1 LQAQTD
7 TKKDNHHGTIVA
19 VGGAVSAVSHAND
32 PDWEARSQMNKVW
45 KGQRS
50 FYKYDV
56 TKGDFYKFSPDTPDV
71 SRKDP
76 AK

>member
-1 LQAQTD
+1 
-7 TKKDNHHGTIVA
+7 VA
-19 VGGAVSAVSHAND
+19 VGGGVSAVSHAND

-56 TKGDFYKFSPDTPDV
+56 TKGDFYKFSPDTPDA
-71 SRKDP
+71 SRKVA